1 MANLRVAVDVGGT
14 FTDICIFDE
23 STQTMRVTKVPST
36 PDNPMTAVLKGVER
50 AKIDLSDVELFS
62 HGTTV
67 ATNALITRRFP
78 KAAMVTTKGFRDV
91 IEIRDGT
98 KDDLWDAY
106 SDVSGPYIRR
116 RDRFEVTERI
126 DYAGNVVTAL
136 DEDEARRLGRLL
148 RKREVDTV
156 AVCFIN
162 SYANVEHETRM
173 REILAEELPG
183 ANISTSAEILP
194 EIFEHSRFNTTV
206 ANAVLGPLVSGYVEN
221 LDSSLTAD
229 GYAGE
234 LLLLHSGGGSMTSE
248 MVKRFPVRLAASGI
262 AAGAIAAQHVAEQ
275 CGFANAVGL
284 DMGGTS
290 TDISLIAD
298 GELRETNEWEVEYG
312 HPIVFPSIEVLTI
325 GAGGGSLAHIDIAGS
340 LRNGPQSAG
349 ADPGPACYR
358 RGGTEPTNTDA
369 NLWMGRLGTDLA
381 DGEMTLDR
389 ESAKSVI
396 EDRIAG
402 PLDLEVDTA
411 ADSIIK
417 VANANMAD
425 AVRLVSIRRGLDPRD
440 FALIAFGGAGALHGA
455 DVAREL
461 GIPTVI
467 IPPNPGVTSALGC
480 LLVDIQHDLS
490 QMYTGAASSAD
501 AEAVEELF
509 GELERAGRER
519 LRHEKVDEA
528 DSVLQRGISMRYQG
542 QWRSLQVSIGT
553 GPDALAEAVQLFHEE
568 HEKQYA
574 FRQDATPVEIYQLH
588 LKALGKTPKPSFKPA
603 PTGNGDPGEPIETR
617 EVLFDGTWHRT
628 PVYQR
633 ENLASGA
640 AFIGPAILN
649 QIDSTTVIPPNSSAV
664 IDEWLN
670 IRISLIDEDSSSAE
684 AQSAEADGAESI
696 AIPAPAQSDA

>member
-1 MANLRVAVDVGGT
+1 MAHLRVAVDVGGT
-14 FTDICIFDE
+14 FTDICVFDE
-23 STQTMRVTKVPST
+23 SNQSMRVTKVPST
-36 PDNPMTAVLKGVER
+36 PDDPMRAVLDGVQR
-50 AKIDLSDVELFS
+50 AEINLEDVELFS

-106 SDVSGPYIRR
+106 SDASGPYIRR

-126 DYAGNVVTAL
+126 DYAGNIITAL
-136 DEDEARRLGRLL
+136 DEEEARELGRLL
-148 RKREVDTV
+148 KKRGVDTI
-156 AVCFIN
+156 AICFIN
-162 SYANVEHETRM
+162 SYANATHETRM
-173 REILAEELPG
+173 REILAEQLPD
-183 ANISTSAEILP
+183 ASISTSAEVLP
-194 EIFEHSRFNTTV
+194 EIFEHNRFNTTV
-206 ANAVLGPLVSGYVEN
+206 ANAVLGPLVSGYVEK
-221 LDSSLTAD
+221 LDKNLTAD
-229 GYAGE
+229 GYGGE

-275 CGFANAVGL
+275 CGFPNAVGL

-290 TDISLIAD
+290 TDISLVAD
-298 GELRETNEWEVEYG
+298 NELRVTNEWEVEYG

-349 ADPGPACYR
+349 AAPGPACYR
-358 RGGTEPTNTDA
+358 RGGEEPTNTDA
-369 NLWMGRLGTDLA
+369 NLWLGRLGTDLA

-389 ESAKSVI
+389 ASAKVAI
-396 EDRIAG
+396 NQKIAD
-402 PLDLEVDTA
+402 PLNLDVDTA

-461 GIPTVI
+461 NIPTVI
-467 IPPNPGVTSALGC
+467 VPPNPGVTSALGC

-490 QMYTGAASSAD
+490 QMYTGASDVAD
-501 AEAVEELF
+501 TEVLEQRF
-509 GELERAGRER
+509 RELELEGRDR
-519 LRHEKVDEA
+519 LRHEKVDESDA
-528 DSVLQRGISMRYQG
+528 VFQRGISMRYQG
-542 QWRSLQVSIGT
+542 QWRSLQVAMGT
-553 GPDALAEAVQLFHEE
+553 GADALREAVQLFHEE

-574 FRQDATPVEIYQLH
+574 FRQDDTPVEIYQLH
-588 LKALGKTPKPSFKPA
+588 LKALGKTPKPTFKPSMVG
-603 PTGNGDPGEPIETR
+603 TEDPGEPIEVR
-617 EVLFDGTWHRT
+617 DVYFDGEWQST

-633 ENLASGA
+633 DKLPSGA
-640 AFIGPAILN
+640 AFIGPAILS
-649 QIDSTTVIPPNSSAV
+649 QLDSTTIIPPDSSAV
-664 IDEWLN
+664 IDEWFN
-670 IRISLIDEDSSSAE
+670 VRITLSTEDRAAAGQSTSTTTDSSVATSNSSRA
-684 AQSAEADGAESI
+684 
-696 AIPAPAQSDA
+696 

>member
-1 MANLRVAVDVGGT
+1 
-14 FTDICIFDE
+14 
-23 STQTMRVTKVPST
+23 MRATKVPST
-36 PDNPMTAVLKGVER
+36 PESPKTAVINGVRR
-50 AKIDLSDVELFS
+50 ANIDLTDVELFS

-67 ATNALITRRFP
+67 ATNALITRKFP
-78 KAAMVTTKGFRDV
+78 KAALVTTKGFRDV

-116 RDRFEVTERI
+116 RDRFEVPERI
-126 DYAGNVVTAL
+126 DFAGNVVTAL
-136 DEDEARRLGRLL
+136 DEDAARDLGRLL
-148 RKREVDTV
+148 RRRGVNTV

-162 SYANVEHETRM
+162 SYANPEHEIRM

-183 ANISTSAEILP
+183 ANISTSAEVLP
-194 EIFEHSRFNTTV
+194 EIFELGRFNTTV
-206 ANAVLGPLVSGYVEN
+206 ANAVLGPLVSGYVERLDRN
-221 LDSSLTAD
+221 LRDD

-248 MVKRFPVRLAASGI
+248 VVKRFPVRLAASGI

-275 CGFANAVGL
+275 CGFSNAVGL

-298 GELRETNEWEVEYG
+298 GELRETNEWQVEYG

-369 NLWMGRLGTDLA
+369 NLWLGRLGTDLA

-389 ESAKSVI
+389 ASSQAAIEST
-396 EDRIAG
+396 IAT
-402 PLDLEVDTA
+402 PLGLGTDAA

-455 DVAREL
+455 DVAKEL
-461 GIPTVI
+461 DIPTVI
-467 IPPNPGVTSALGC
+467 VPPSPGVTSALGC

-490 QMYTGAASSAD
+490 QMYTGAADAAD
-501 AEAVEELF
+501 ADVVEEHF
-509 GELERAGRER
+509 RELELEGRTR
-519 LRHEKVDEA
+519 LRHEKVAEEDA
-528 DSVLQRGISMRYQG
+528 VFQRGIAMRYQG
-542 QWRSLQVSIGT
+542 QWRSLQVKMGS
-553 GPDALAEAVQLFHEE
+553 GPNALEDAVQLFHEE
-568 HEKQYA
+568 HEKHYA
-574 FRQDATPVEIYQLH
+574 FRQDETPVEIYQLH
-588 LKALGKTPKPSFKPA
+588 LKALGKTPKPSFKPS
-603 PTGNGDPGEPIETR
+603 PVSTDDPGEPIEIR
-617 EVLFDGTWHRT
+617 DVHFDGTWHRT

-633 ENLASGA
+633 ENLPSGA

-649 QIDSTTVIPPNSSAV
+649 QIDSTTVIPPEASAV
-664 IDEWLN
+664 IDEWFN
-670 IRISLIDEDSSSAE
+670 IRISLPTATGGATAE
-684 AQSAEADGAESI
+684 TTTRGSTQSAL
-696 AIPAPAQSDA
+696 

>member
-23 STQTMRVTKVPST
+23 STQSMRVTKVPST
-36 PDNPMTAVLKGVER
+36 PDNPMTAVINGVRR
-50 AKIDLSDVELFS
+50 ANIDLTDVELFS

-67 ATNALITRRFP
+67 ATNALITRKFP
-78 KAAMVTTKGFRDV
+78 KAALVTTKGFRDV

-116 RDRFEVTERI
+116 RDRFEVPERI
-126 DYAGNVVTAL
+126 DFAGNVVTAL
-136 DEDEARRLGRLL
+136 DEDAARDLGRLL
-148 RKREVDTV
+148 RRRGVNTV

-162 SYANVEHETRM
+162 SYANPEHEIRM

-183 ANISTSAEILP
+183 ANISTSAEVLP
-194 EIFEHSRFNTTV
+194 EIFELGRFNTTV
-206 ANAVLGPLVSGYVEN
+206 ANAVLGPLVSGYVERLDRN
-221 LDSSLTAD
+221 LRDD

-248 MVKRFPVRLAASGI
+248 VVKRFPVRLAASGI

-275 CGFANAVGL
+275 CGFSNAVGL

-298 GELRETNEWEVEYG
+298 GELRETNEWQVEYG

-369 NLWMGRLGTDLA
+369 NLWLGRLGTDLA

-389 ESAKSVI
+389 ASSQAAIEST
-396 EDRIAG
+396 IAT
-402 PLDLEVDTA
+402 PLGLGTDAA

-455 DVAREL
+455 DVAKEL
-461 GIPTVI
+461 DIPTVI
-467 IPPNPGVTSALGC
+467 VPPSPGVTSALGC

-490 QMYTGAASSAD
+490 QMYTGAADAAD
-501 AEAVEELF
+501 ADVVEEHF
-509 GELERAGRER
+509 RELELEGRTR
-519 LRHEKVDEA
+519 LRHEKVSEEDT
-528 DSVLQRGISMRYQG
+528 VFQRGISMRYQG
-542 QWRSLQVSIGT
+542 QWRSLQVKMGS
-553 GPDALAEAVQLFHEE
+553 GPNALEDAVQLFHEE
-568 HEKQYA
+568 HEKHYA
-574 FRQDATPVEIYQLH
+574 FRQDETPVEIYQLH
-588 LKALGKTPKPSFKPA
+588 LKALGKTPKPSFKPS
-603 PTGNGDPGEPIETR
+603 PVSTDDPGEPIEIR
-617 EVLFDGTWHRT
+617 DVHFDGTWHRT

-633 ENLASGA
+633 ENLPSGA

-649 QIDSTTVIPPNSSAV
+649 QIDSTTVIPPEASAV
-664 IDEWLN
+664 IDEWFN
-670 IRISLIDEDSSSAE
+670 IRISLPTATGGATAE
-684 AQSAEADGAESI
+684 TTTRGSTQSAL
-696 AIPAPAQSDA
+696 

>member
-23 STQTMRVTKVPST
+23 STQSMRVTKVPST
-36 PDNPMTAVLKGVER
+36 PDNPMTAVINGVRR
-50 AKIDLSDVELFS
+50 ANIDLTDVELFS

-67 ATNALITRRFP
+67 ATNALITRKFP
-78 KAAMVTTKGFRDV
+78 KAALVTTKGFRDV

-116 RDRFEVTERI
+116 RDRFEVPERI
-126 DYAGNVVTAL
+126 DFAGNVVTAL
-136 DEDEARRLGRLL
+136 DEDAARDLGRLL
-148 RKREVDTV
+148 RRRGVNTV

-162 SYANVEHETRM
+162 SYANPEHEIRM

-183 ANISTSAEILP
+183 ANISTSAEVLP
-194 EIFEHSRFNTTV
+194 EIFELGRFNTTV
-206 ANAVLGPLVSGYVEN
+206 ANAVLGPLVSGYVERLDRN
-221 LDSSLTAD
+221 LRDD

-248 MVKRFPVRLAASGI
+248 VVKRFPVRLAASGI

-275 CGFANAVGL
+275 CGFSNAVGL

-298 GELRETNEWEVEYG
+298 GELRETNEWQVEYG

-369 NLWMGRLGTDLA
+369 NLWLGRLGTDLA

-389 ESAKSVI
+389 ASSQAAIEST
-396 EDRIAG
+396 IAT
-402 PLDLEVDTA
+402 PLGLGTDAA

-455 DVAREL
+455 DVAKEL
-461 GIPTVI
+461 DIPTVI
-467 IPPNPGVTSALGC
+467 VPPSPGVTSALGC

-490 QMYTGAASSAD
+490 QMYTGAADAAD
-501 AEAVEELF
+501 ADVVEEHF
-509 GELERAGRER
+509 RELELEGRTR
-519 LRHEKVDEA
+519 LRHEKVAEEDA
-528 DSVLQRGISMRYQG
+528 VFQRGIAMRYQG
-542 QWRSLQVSIGT
+542 QWRSLQVKMGS
-553 GPDALAEAVQLFHEE
+553 GPNALEDAVQLFHEE
-568 HEKQYA
+568 HEKHYA
-574 FRQDATPVEIYQLH
+574 FRQDETPVEIYQLH
-588 LKALGKTPKPSFKPA
+588 LKALGKTPKPSFKPS
-603 PTGNGDPGEPIETR
+603 PVSTDDPGEPIEIR
-617 EVLFDGTWHRT
+617 DVHFDGTWHRT

-633 ENLASGA
+633 ENLPSGA

-649 QIDSTTVIPPNSSAV
+649 QIDSTTVIPPEASAV
-664 IDEWLN
+664 IDEWFN
-670 IRISLIDEDSSSAE
+670 IRISLPTATGGATAE
-684 AQSAEADGAESI
+684 TTTRGSTQSAL
-696 AIPAPAQSDA
+696 

>member
-23 STQTMRVTKVPST
+23 STQSMRVTKVPST
-36 PDNPMTAVLKGVER
+36 PDNPMTAVINGVRR
-50 AKIDLSDVELFS
+50 ANIDLTDVELFS

-67 ATNALITRRFP
+67 ATNALITRKFP
-78 KAAMVTTKGFRDV
+78 KAALVTTKGFRDV

-116 RDRFEVTERI
+116 RDRFEVPERI
-126 DYAGNVVTAL
+126 DFAGNVVTAL
-136 DEDEARRLGRLL
+136 DEDAARDLGRLL
-148 RKREVDTV
+148 RRRGVNTV

-162 SYANVEHETRM
+162 SYANPEHEIRM

-183 ANISTSAEILP
+183 ANISTSAEVLP
-194 EIFEHSRFNTTV
+194 EIFELGRFNTTV
-206 ANAVLGPLVSGYVEN
+206 ANAVLGPLVSGYVERLDRN
-221 LDSSLTAD
+221 LRDD

-248 MVKRFPVRLAASGI
+248 VVKRFPVRLAASGI

-275 CGFANAVGL
+275 CGFSNAVGL

-298 GELRETNEWEVEYG
+298 GELRETSEWQVEYG

-369 NLWMGRLGTDLA
+369 NLWLGRLGTDLA

-389 ESAKSVI
+389 ASSQAAIEST
-396 EDRIAG
+396 IAT
-402 PLDLEVDTA
+402 PLGLGTDAA

-455 DVAREL
+455 DVAKEL
-461 GIPTVI
+461 DIPTVI
-467 IPPNPGVTSALGC
+467 VPPSPGVTSALGC

-490 QMYTGAASSAD
+490 QMYTGAADAAD
-501 AEAVEELF
+501 ADVVEEHF
-509 GELERAGRER
+509 RELELEGRTR
-519 LRHEKVDEA
+519 LRHEKVSEEDA
-528 DSVLQRGISMRYQG
+528 VFQRGISMRYQG
-542 QWRSLQVSIGT
+542 QWRSLQVKMGS
-553 GPDALAEAVQLFHEE
+553 GPNALEDAVQLFHEE
-568 HEKQYA
+568 HEKHYA
-574 FRQDATPVEIYQLH
+574 FRQDETPVEIYQLH
-588 LKALGKTPKPSFKPA
+588 LKALGKTPKPSFKPS
-603 PTGNGDPGEPIETR
+603 PVSTDDPGEPIEIR
-617 EVLFDGTWHRT
+617 DVHFDGTWHRT

-633 ENLASGA
+633 ENLPSGA

-649 QIDSTTVIPPNSSAV
+649 QIDSTTVIPPEASAV
-664 IDEWLN
+664 IDEWFN
-670 IRISLIDEDSSSAE
+670 IRISLPTATGGATAE
-684 AQSAEADGAESI
+684 TTTRGSTQSAL
-696 AIPAPAQSDA
+696 

>member
-23 STQTMRVTKVPST
+23 STQSMRVTKVPST
-36 PDNPMTAVLKGVER
+36 PDNPMTAVLNGVRR
-50 AKIDLSDVELFS
+50 ANIDLSDVELFS

-106 SDVSGPYIRR
+106 SDVSEPYIRR
-116 RDRFEVTERI
+116 RDRFEVPERI
-126 DYAGNVVTAL
+126 DFSGNVVTPL
-136 DEDEARRLGRLL
+136 DEDAARDLGRLL
-148 RKREVDTV
+148 RKREVDTI

-162 SYANVEHETRM
+162 SYANPTHELRM
-173 REILAEELPG
+173 REILAEELPE
-183 ANISTSAEILP
+183 ASISTSAEILP
-194 EIFEHSRFNTTV
+194 EIFELGRFNTTV

-221 LDSSLTAD
+221 LDRSLTAD
-229 GYAGE
+229 GYTGE

-248 MVKRFPVRLAASGI
+248 VVKRFPVRLAASGI

-275 CGFANAVGL
+275 CGFTNAVGL

-298 GELRETNEWEVEYG
+298 GELRETNEWQVEYG

-369 NLWMGRLGTDLA
+369 NLWLGRLGTDLA

-389 ESAKSVI
+389 TSSKAAIEST
-396 EDRIAG
+396 IAT
-402 PLDLEVDTA
+402 PLGLDTDTA

-455 DVAREL
+455 DVAKEL
-461 GIPTVI
+461 DIPTVI
-467 IPPNPGVTSALGC
+467 VPPNPGVTSALGC

-490 QMYTGAASSAD
+490 QMYTGAADAAD
-501 AEAVEELF
+501 ADAVEEHF
-509 GELERAGRER
+509 RELELEGRER
-519 LRHEKVDEA
+519 LRHEKVAEE
-528 DSVLQRGISMRYQG
+528 DSVFQRGISMRYQG
-542 QWRSLQVSIGT
+542 QWRSLQVKMGS
-553 GPDALAEAVQLFHEE
+553 GPHALKEAVQLFHEE

-574 FRQDATPVEIYQLH
+574 FRQDETPVEIYQLH
-588 LKALGKTPKPSFKPA
+588 LKALGKTPKPSFKPS
-603 PTGNGDPGEPIETR
+603 PVSSGDPGEPIEIR
-617 EVLFDGTWHRT
+617 EVHFEGSWHRT

-633 ENLASGA
+633 ENLPSGA

-649 QIDSTTVIPPNSSAV
+649 QIDSTTVIPPGASAV
-664 IDEWLN
+664 IDEWFN
-670 IRISLIDEDSSSAE
+670 IRISLPTATSEETTAVGNSTQNAV
-684 AQSAEADGAESI
+684 
-696 AIPAPAQSDA
+696 

>member
-23 STQTMRVTKVPST
+23 STQNMRVTKVPST
-36 PDNPMTAVLKGVER
+36 PENPMTAVLNGVRR
-50 AKIDLSDVELFS
+50 ANIDLTDVELFS

-67 ATNALITRRFP
+67 ATNALITRNFP
-78 KAAMVTTKGFRDV
+78 KAAMVTTEGFRDV

-116 RDRFEVTERI
+116 RDRFEVPERI
-126 DYAGNVVTAL
+126 DFSGNVITPL
-136 DEDEARRLGRLL
+136 DEDAARGLGRLL
-148 RKREVDTV
+148 RKRSVDTV

-162 SYANVEHETRM
+162 SYANASHESRM
-173 REILAEELPG
+173 REILAEELPD
-183 ANISTSAEILP
+183 ASISTSAEILP
-194 EIFEHSRFNTTV
+194 EIFEHNRFNTTV
-206 ANAVLGPLVSGYVEN
+206 ANAVLGPLVSGYVEK
-221 LDSSLTAD
+221 LDKSLTDD
-229 GYAGE
+229 GYSGE

-248 MVKRFPVRLAASGI
+248 VVKQFPVRLAASGI

-290 TDISLIAD
+290 TDISLVAD
-298 GELRETNEWEVEYG
+298 GELRETNEWQVEYG

-358 RGGTEPTNTDA
+358 LGSTEPTNTDA
-369 NLWMGRLGTDLA
+369 NLWLGRLGTDLA

-389 ESAKSVI
+389 ASSKSAI
-396 EDRIAG
+396 EKTIAG
-402 PLDLEVDTA
+402 PLELDVDAA

-461 GIPTVI
+461 GIPSVI
-467 IPPNPGVTSALGC
+467 VPPSPGVTSALGC

-490 QMYTGAASSAD
+490 QMYTGSAD
-501 AEAVEELF
+501 TADAGAVDEHFRDL
-509 GELERAGRER
+509 ELEGRNR
-519 LRHEKVDEA
+519 LRHEKVAEE
-528 DSVLQRGISMRYQG
+528 DSVFQRGISMRYQG
-542 QWRSLQVSIGT
+542 QWRSLQVKMGD
-553 GPDALAEAVQLFHEE
+553 GPNALAEAVQLFHEE

-574 FRQDATPVEIYQLH
+574 FRQDNTPVEIYQLH
-588 LKALGKTPKPSFKPA
+588 LKALGKTPKPSFKPSPVSTA
-603 PTGNGDPGEPIETR
+603 DPGDPIETR
-617 EVLFDGTWHRT
+617 DAYFDGSWHRT

-633 ENLASGA
+633 ENLPSGA

-649 QIDSTTVIPPNSSAV
+649 QIDSTTVIPPQASAV
-664 IDEWLN
+664 IDEWFN
-670 IRISLIDEDSSSAE
+670 IRITLASDTGAHGAE
-684 AQSAEADGAESI
+684 TVASGSTQSAH
-696 AIPAPAQSDA
+696 